1 MQENIWVQIFWVA
14 CVATAIVASVL
25 AIWSRRARYVGRIAV
40 GVLMLLGGAAFN
52 AVNLATGE
60 TYADFAD
67 QAHFG
72 WVTSAWRAV
81 VAPNHYLFIGLLVV
95 FEAVVGVLILM
106 GGRWTRL
113 GLIGALGFHLA
124 LWLFGWGV
132 TIYALLMV
140 PALVLLLLAE
150 RRAAKLPAAAHTS
163 AAEQPPLAAT
173 HAGPERAERPAQTTT
188 SRQAD
193 PQFRS

>member
-52 AVNLATGE
+52 AMNLVFGE

-67 QAHFG
+67 QAHFA

-81 VAPNHYLFIGLLVV
+81 VAPNHLLFIGLLVA
-95 FEAVVGVLILM
+95 FEAVAGVLILS
-106 GGRWTRL
+106 GGRRTQV
-113 GLIGALGFHLA
+113 GLVAAIGFHLA

-132 TIYALLMV
+132 TIYSLVML
-140 PALVLLLLAE
+140 PALLLLLWAE
-150 RRAAKLPAAAHTS
+150 RRAARVPGMTAPPAAAPRVEVTS
-163 AAEQPPLAAT
+163 
-173 HAGPERAERPAQTTT
+173 H
-188 SRQAD
+188 QA
-193 PQFRS
+193 